1 MLEPLT
7 AIGLAGTLIQFVDF
21 SSKIVSKAGET
32 YASADGA
39 LPENQDAETVA
50 QSLQVLDA
58 KIRAGLATGS
68 GTKSEET
75 LKELCRECDSVA
87 QELLKALEILKFFDR
102 KTRWK
107 SMRQALKSVSSKEK
121 IDGISKRLESLR
133 DQLNLSFIV
142 KLGFVLSPITFS
154 LNNC

>member
-21 SSKIVSKAGET
+21 SSKIVSKASAI

-58 KIRAGLATGS
+58 KIRAGLATSS
-68 GTKSEET
+68 GTKSEEA
-75 LKELCRECDSVA
+75 LKELCGECDSVA
-87 QELLKALEILKFFDR
+87 QELLKALEKLKIYDR
-102 KTRWK
+102 KTKWK
-107 SMRQALKSVSSKEK
+107 SMRQALKSVSSKGK
-121 IDGISKRLESLR
+121 IDDISKRLENLR
-133 DQLNLSFIV
+133 DQLSLSFLV
-142 KLGFVLSPITFS
+142 ELRYVWSRFR
-154 LNNC
+154 LNVC